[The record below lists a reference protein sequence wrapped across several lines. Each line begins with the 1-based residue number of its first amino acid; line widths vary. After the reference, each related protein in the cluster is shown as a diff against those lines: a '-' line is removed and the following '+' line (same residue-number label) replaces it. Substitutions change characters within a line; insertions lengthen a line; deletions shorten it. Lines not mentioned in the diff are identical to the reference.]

1 MLNIKDFEVEI
12 FKGKTLDSLFKD
24 IYNNSTE
31 KREEIYE
38 VITTLQNTIGT
49 DKQRAILLSP
59 TIVDFMDVAV
69 KNDEQLIKLATV
81 IQKIISSNKRNVDED
96 GNLIL
101 PEAEKEKLLQMAK
114 EMKDPDVS
122 YEKLKEDITKLENIK
137 VGEVN

>member
-1 MLNIKDFEVEI
+1 MSNIKDFEVEI